1 MQIELR
7 GVAEACLDRST
18 LEIERQTP
26 FSVEDV
32 FRDLSDLDT
41 RIERAFIDAET
52 NQVRSYARILVDGK
66 VARLEDQVDDDSH
79 VMVCVVAPCDG

>member
-18 LEIERQTP
+18 FEIERQTP
-26 FSVEDV
+26 FSVEDI
-32 FRDLSDLDT
+32 FRDLGELDS
-41 RIERAFIDAET
+41 RIERAFINAET
-52 NQVRSYARILVDGK
+52 KQVNSYARILVDGK
-66 VARLEDQVDDDSH
+66 VARPDDQVDDSSR

>member
-18 LEIERQTP
+18 LEIERSMP
-26 FSVEDV
+26 LSVEDI
-32 FRDLSDLDT
+32 FRELGDLDE

-52 NQVRSYARILVDGK
+52 QQVRSYARILVDGK
-66 VARLEDQVDDDSH
+66 VARLEDQVDDDSR